1 MKKKLYSLIIA
12 IVVLALLFGIYLFAS
27 GKSSD
32 ETEENTDES
41 ISMEDLGTQITSLS
55 NVDTFTLK
63 NKNGDFTFNKKGDT
77 WGIDGYNNSFNSSVL
92 DTMSRV
98 FSSLYAE
105 SIIEENAQD
114 MSKYSLDTPIAV
126 ASSGDTTINLG
137 SLTTDGK
144 YYYVSL
150 NNNKTVYM
158 VNSAR
163 LNCLE
168 YGLNDMIDKSLPKI
182 DSDTVQELS
191 ISYKGEDKDNIVV
204 KYDADNPL
212 AREYAEKN
220 GLATLVMEEPVENM
234 LVYPYNLQGS
244 VLVNLDSLNIS
255 DLVEISP
262 SDLSKYGLDSP
273 ACSIYIADKDNSISV
288 KTGDFVPDTNNE
300 YAEKNGLATL
310 VMEEP
315 VENMLVYPYNLQG
328 SVLVNLDSLNISDLV
343 EISPSDLSKY
353 GLDSPACSIYIADKD
368 NSISVK
374 TGDFVPDTNNEYVYV
389 MVNDRPEVFTM
400 AYNAIRP
407 FEDASVAD
415 FVEKFISIY
424 QRSKVN
430 KITIEGDKT
439 YTVDFKAEGENDF
452 REVDEGVTQDF
463 RNTYINNKLIDRDTF
478 TDFYELLVG
487 IGFDDII
494 PHYEIQGEPE
504 VTITFELSDG
514 STDTA
519 HYYNYDNTFY
529 VVNKGGNDE
538 SALLVSKQTVRKVL
552 SEAENLSK

>member
-114 MSKYSLDTPIAV
+114 MSKYSLDTPLAV

-150 NNNKTVYM
+150 NDNKTVYM

-191 ISYKGEDKDNIVV
+191 ISYKSEDKDNIVV

-288 KTGDFVPDTNNE
+288 KTGDFVPD
-300 YAEKNGLATL
+300 
-310 VMEEP
+310 
-315 VENMLVYPYNLQG
+315 
-328 SVLVNLDSLNISDLV
+328 S
-343 EISPSDLSKY
+343 
-353 GLDSPACSIYIADKD
+353 
-368 NSISVK
+368 
-374 TGDFVPDTNNEYVYV
+374 NNEYVYV

-439 YTVDFKAEGENDF
+439 YTVGFKAEGENDF

>member
-1 MKKKLYSLIIA
+1 MKKKLYGLIIA
-12 IVVLALLFGIYLFAS
+12 IVILALLFGIYIFIS
-27 GKSSD
+27 GRSTD
-32 ETEENTDES
+32 GTEGNTDDS
-41 ISMEDLGTQITSLS
+41 ISMEDLGTQITSMDD
-55 NVDTFTLK
+55 VDTFTLI
-63 NKNGDFTFNKKGDT
+63 NKNGNFVFHKKGDA
-77 WGIDGYNNSFNSSVL
+77 WKLKGYDSNFNSSIL
-92 DTMSRV
+92 NTMSSV
-98 FSSLYAE
+98 FTSLYAE
-105 SIIEENAQD
+105 STIEENAED
-114 MSKYSLDTPIAV
+114 MSIYSLDDPLATI
-126 ASSGDTTINLG
+126 SSGDTRINLG
-137 SLTTDGK
+137 TLTTDGK

-150 NNNKTVYM
+150 NDDKTVYM

-163 LNCLE
+163 VNCLE

-182 DSDTVQELS
+182 DSDTIQELS
-191 ISYKGEDKDNIVV
+191 ISYKNKEDILV

-220 GLATLVMEEPVENM
+220 GLATLVMEKPVENM

-255 DLVEISP
+255 DLVDIKP
-262 SDLSKYGLDSP
+262 DDLSKYGLDSP
-273 ACSIYIADKDNSISV
+273 ECSIYIADNDNSITV
-288 KTGDFVPDTNNE
+288 KTGNFVPDT
-300 YAEKNGLATL
+300 
-310 VMEEP
+310 
-315 VENMLVYPYNLQG
+315 
-328 SVLVNLDSLNISDLV
+328 D
-343 EISPSDLSKY
+343 
-353 GLDSPACSIYIADKD
+353 
-368 NSISVK
+368 
-374 TGDFVPDTNNEYVYV
+374 NEYVYV

-430 KITIEGDKT
+430 KITIKGDKT
-439 YTVDFKAEGENDF
+439 YTIDFKAEGENDF

-463 RNTYINNKLIDRDTF
+463 RNTYINGKLIDRDTF

-487 IGFDDII
+487 IGFDNILTD
-494 PHYEIQGEPE
+494 YKIQGEPE

-519 HYYNYDNTFY
+519 SYYNYDNTFY
-529 VVNKGGNDE
+529 VVNKGDE
-538 SALLVSKQTVRKVL
+538 SSLLVSKQTVRKVL